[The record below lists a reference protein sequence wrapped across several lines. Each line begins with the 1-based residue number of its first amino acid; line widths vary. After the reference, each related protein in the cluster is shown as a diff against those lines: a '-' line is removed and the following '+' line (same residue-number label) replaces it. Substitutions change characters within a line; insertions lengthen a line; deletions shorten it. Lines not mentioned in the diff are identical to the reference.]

1 MIRTYDHSVFSAIT
15 SHSGPSTN
23 YWLFTGEQQDQASGD
38 TGYYFL
44 RARYYDPSLGRF
56 ISRDPLLF
64 DQRYVYARSN
74 PVYSSTHLAFAR

>member
-1 MIRTYDHSVFSAIT
+1 MANTYVDDVSGAVT

-23 YWLFTGEQQDQASGD
+23 YWLFTGEQQDQASRD

-44 RARYYDPSLGRF
+44 RARYYDPTLGRF

-64 DQRYVYARSN
+64 DQR
-74 PVYSSTHLAFAR
+74 